1 MSGTQSNVS
10 NSALPWLIFT
20 LSGNAYAVNSE
31 FVNGIEMKHT
41 KITPIPDAPEE
52 YCGMVDRRGEIYPII
67 NMRKVFGFDTL
78 EAENESYK
86 MLIAEKKDE
95 IKNWFEGMIGR
106 AEDMENAENASLP
119 QEAAQGRE
127 MLADFRSSSL
137 AGAKIH
143 KAEKVFDT
151 LSELLSGAAAAKGE
165 SKEFFMIKVKNDC
178 LPQIMKALD
187 DAVTAHEKNFRETV
201 VTISDG
207 RHTLGLLVD
216 QVLAVD
222 TLISVTGSDRMRVL
236 MKSKYFE
243 SVAKNDRIDP
253 EILVINEEELLQFS
267 RVKQ

>member
-1 MSGTQSNVS
+1 MSGTQMNVS

-31 FVNGIEMKHT
+31 FVNGIEMKQSE
-41 KITPIPDAPEE
+41 ITPMPDAPDE
-52 YCGMVDRRGEIYPII
+52 YCGMVERRGEIYPII
-67 NMRKVFGFDTL
+67 NMRKVFSFDTL

-86 MLIAEKKDE
+86 TLITDKKDE
-95 IKNWFEGMIGR
+95 IKNWFDSLIGR
-106 AEDMENAENASLP
+106 AENMDNAENASLP
-119 QEAAQGRE
+119 QEAAQGKE
-127 MLADFRSSSL
+127 MLAEFRSTSL

-151 LSELLSGAAAAKGE
+151 LSGLLIDAAAAKGE
-165 SKEFFMIKVKNDC
+165 NKEFYMVKARNDC
-178 LPQIMKALD
+178 LPQIMRALD
-187 DAVTAHEKNFRETV
+187 DAVTAHKNTFRETV

-207 RHTLGLLVD
+207 SHMIGLLVD

-222 TLISVTGSDRMRVL
+222 RISSVTGSDRMRAL

-243 SVAKNDRIDP
+243 SVAKNDRIDL

-267 RVKQ
+267 RVGR